1 MANFNVSPLV
11 TTQEV
16 FRPPRLPKY
25 VPDSAYLEAVRL
37 YLRGAKPVVLAEVLN
52 VSVPAARE
60 LQATKEWARTAQRYR
75 EETHHVESAALSRLI
90 HMALEQCAERI
101 EKGDPHVTK
110 GGGIIY
116 APVKARDAATI
127 AAIAIERRKMVNN
140 AIDGVA
146 DETENDLTRLFS
158 LAAKL
163 RSLRQSTELESP
175 PVAAGDPVA
184 GAKVVDAVPD
194 DGDDDDD

>member
-1 MANFNVSPLV
+1 MANFNVSPL
-11 TTQEV
+11 TTATEV

-52 VSVPAARE
+52 VSVTAARE
-60 LQATKEWARTAQRYR
+60 LQSTKEWARTAQRYR

-90 HMALEQCAERI
+90 NMALEQCAERI
-101 EKGDPHVTK
+101 EKGDPHLTRS
-110 GGGIIY
+110 GGVIY

-127 AAIAIERRKMVNN
+127 AALAIVHRKTINN

-175 PVAAGDPVA
+175 PVDPMVE
-184 GAKVVDAVPD
+184 AKVVMVVPD
-194 DGDDDDD
+194 EGDGDDEED